1 MNRDP
6 LPPLVALR
14 AFEAVARKLSFK
26 AAADELSVSP
36 TAISHHIRHLEAY
49 IGTRLLER
57 TPKTCRLTSDG
68 SLLFEAATSGFSEI
82 RQAVSRLR
90 RNVAKPFLTLSATP
104 AFLSLWLVPRMR
116 EIAEQLPGLNLRLHA
131 SKTVASLE
139 GEGIDVAIRYGA
151 SGQTSADSIALRQD
165 EFTPVC
171 SPSLKVRKLDDLRR
185 VELLHV
191 DGYRVPRPAP
201 SWERWCKH
209 AGIERIDTEA
219 GPRFNDSLHALQSAI
234 AGQGAVLASPVI
246 VHDALS
252 SGALVRP
259 FRQALKGATY
269 YFVCAQPIAARD
281 DAQALLAWFQRRL
294 ATES

>member
-1 MNRDP
+1 MKRDP

-14 AFEAVARKLSFK
+14 AFEAVARQLSFK
-26 AAADELSVSP
+26 GAADELSVSP

-57 TPKTCRLTSDG
+57 TPKSCRLTPEG

-90 RNVAKPFLTLSATP
+90 RNGVKPFLTLSATP

-116 EIAEQLPGLNLRLHA
+116 ELAEQVRGLNLRLHA
-131 SKTVASLE
+131 SKTVASLDD
-139 GEGIDVAIRYGA
+139 EGIDVAIRYGGSAQA
-151 SGQTSADSIALRQD
+151 STECVVLRQD

-171 SPSLKVRKLDDLRR
+171 SPSLKLRKLDDLRR

-201 SWERWCKH
+201 TWERWCRH
-209 AGIERIDTEA
+209 AGVERIDTEV
-219 GPRFNDSLHALQSAI
+219 GPRFNDSLHALQAAI
-234 AGQGAVLASPVI
+234 AGQGVVLASPVI

-252 SGALVRP
+252 SGVLVRP
-259 FRQALKGATY
+259 YREALKGATY
-269 YFVCAQPIAARD
+269 SFVCARAVATRD
-281 DAQALLAWFQRRL
+281 DVQALLAWFQRGL
-294 ATES
+294 AAAP

>member
-1 MNRDP
+1 MSRDP

-14 AFEAVARKLSFK
+14 AFEAVARRLSFK
-26 AAADELSVSP
+26 VAADELSVSP
-36 TAISHHIRHLEAY
+36 TAISHHIRHLEAH

-57 TPKTCRLTSDG
+57 TPRTCRLTPDG

-90 RNVAKPFLTLSATP
+90 RNVAKPFLALSATP
-104 AFLSLWLVPRMR
+104 AFLSLWLIPRMR
-116 EIAEQLPGLNLRLHA
+116 EIGEQLPGVNLRLHA
-131 SKTVASLE
+131 SKTVASLDE
-139 GEGIDVAIRYGA
+139 DGVDIAIRYGGA
-151 SGQTSADSIALRQD
+151 VRPSAESVVLRHD

-171 SPSLKVRKLDDLRR
+171 SPSLKLRKLTDLRR

-201 SWERWCKH
+201 SWERWCAQ
-209 AGIERIDTEA
+209 AGIAGIDTEA
-219 GPRFNDSLHALQSAI
+219 GARFSDSLHAIQAAV
-234 AGQGAVLASPVI
+234 AGQGVVLASPLI
-246 VHDALS
+246 VQDALS

-259 FRQALKGATY
+259 YRQALKGATY
-269 YFVCAQPIAARD
+269 SFVCARSVAARD

-294 ATES
+294 APAA